1 MTDSP
6 IASPVRRSIAA
17 AADVKDAALDF
28 TADGLRKAGFDGFT
42 TFAAFLDG
50 ELERVPKEAGAYV
63 VVRTS
68 PTPPSFLETSCGGHF
83 KRRDPSAS
91 AEILEGKWIDECP
104 VLYIGK
110 ADRSSSRR
118 SLYHRLREYA
128 LFGSGKPIGHWGGRY
143 IWQLADSADLVVA
156 WRVAEPGQTG
166 ADVEAELV
174 GLFKQ
179 RFGRLPVANIAD
191 PSRRKR

>member
-1 MTDSP
+1 
-6 IASPVRRSIAA
+6 VRRLIAA
-17 AADVKDAALDF
+17 TVDVEDAALDF
-28 TADGLRKAGFDGFT
+28 TADGLKQAGFDGFT
-42 TFAAFLDG
+42 TFAALLGG
-50 ELERVPKEAGAYV
+50 ELERVPREAGAYV
-63 VVRTS
+63 VIRSS

-83 KRRDPSAS
+83 KGRNPTAT
-91 AEILEGKWIDECP
+91 AETPGSKWINECS

-110 ADRSSSRR
+110 ADRSSPKR

-156 WRVAEPGQTG
+156 WRVAAPGQTG

-174 GLFKQ
+174 SLFKQ
-179 RFGRLPVANIAD
+179 RFGRLPFANIAD